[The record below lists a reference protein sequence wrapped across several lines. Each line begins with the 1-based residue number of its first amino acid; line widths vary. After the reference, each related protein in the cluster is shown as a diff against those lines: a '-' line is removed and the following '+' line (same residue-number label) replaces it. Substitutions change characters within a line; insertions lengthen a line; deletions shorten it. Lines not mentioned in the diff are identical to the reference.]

1 MMKKIILLISLF
13 SLIKLAIAEDTLSIM
28 QYNLLY
34 YGKYIY
40 DCTSTNNHPDDKNDY
55 LKTIIQHVQP
65 DIFSVCE
72 MDGEREYPVSDDAGY
87 LLDNA
92 LNTDGRNY
100 YRKTPF
106 PEAFLANTVFYNA
119 NKLELYQHQ
128 PLTFNLGGNYKVFN
142 TYRFFYKSAELST
155 TNDTVFF
162 TCIVAHL
169 KAGSYD
175 ENVTQRTQEAEV
187 IMDYVKTLPADEPV
201 LLMGDFN
208 LYSPTEGAYQRFVN
222 SYNSSILF
230 EDPAGQEG
238 EWSRNYDYRF
248 MHTQS
253 TRVNSGCHSGGGMD
267 DRFDFIMTSENLLST
282 GNIIHY
288 LDNSYAT
295 IGQDG
300 STYNGSLNTTTNTA
314 VPQNVAQALYEMSD
328 HLPVYLELLVNQEQ
342 ANITSF
348 ENITVNPEEPTSE
361 KTVTITAELIDTEN
375 QVKEVYLLYG
385 NETESYT
392 VQAEMEL
399 SDGLYQVE
407 LPAQTDSTT
416 IYFILEGRNAAG
428 DVVVSSSELS
438 YEVLDEV
445 TAIVERSTPPI
456 RVMNPA
462 RNQLKVFMQ
471 PSFQTITIELFDL
484 LGNKKLS
491 QAHIAST
498 GSILIPLHNISGGMY
513 VIRIKQNEKILH
525 SQKIIIQ

>member
-1 MMKKIILLISLF
+1 MKKIILFTVLF
-13 SLIKLAIAEDTLSIM
+13 SLIKLSIAEDTLSVM

-40 DCTSTNNHPDDKNDY
+40 DCTSTNNHPDDKNEY

-65 DIFSVCE
+65 DIFSVNE

-128 PLTFNLGGNYKVFN
+128 PLGYTINGNYKIFN
-142 TYRFFYKSAELST
+142 TYRFYYKSANLST

-162 TCIVAHL
+162 TCIIAHL

-187 IMDYVKTLPADEPV
+187 IMDFVKLLPPDEAV
-201 LLMGDFN
+201 ILMGDFN

-230 EDPAGQEG
+230 EDPSGQEG

-267 DRFDFIMTSENLLST
+267 DRFDFIMTSENLLSPE
-282 GNIIHY
+282 NIIHY
-288 LDNSYAT
+288 LDDSYTT

-328 HLPVYLELLVNQEQ
+328 HLPVYLELFVDQEPSS
-342 ANITSF
+342 ITSF
-348 ENITVNPEEPTSE
+348 ENIAVQPEVPTSE
-361 KTVTITAELIDTEN
+361 ETVSVSAELIDTEN
-375 QVKEVYLLYG
+375 RVEEVFLLYG
-385 NETESYT
+385 KEAENYT

-407 LPAQTDSTT
+407 LPAQPDSTS
-416 IYFILEGRNAAG
+416 IYFIIEGRDATGN
-428 DVVVSSSELS
+428 VIISSAENRYTVLNEL
-438 YEVLDEV
+438 
-445 TAIVERSTPPI
+445 TAIDGIRTEAI

-462 RNQLKVFMQ
+462 HNHIKIFMA
-471 PSFQTITIELFDL
+471 PSLENLEIELFDL
-484 LGNKKLS
+484 RGSKKMAHAISIHTGN
-491 QAHIAST
+491 
-498 GSILIPLHNISGGMY
+498 ILIPVENIPGGMY
-513 VIRIKQNEKILH
+513 VIRIKTREIVLH
-525 SQKIIIQ
+525 RQKIIIQ